1 MMARRARRKGSAAVE
16 GLPDEWEVAPEP
28 GWIAPILEDEFQGLS
43 IAQTTVERGSG
54 RSPEALRAK
63 LRELSNRFYGANAI
77 QMRQQP
83 IPWAYRVFFR
93 QIGLDPDSTRTPIE
107 QLALDR
113 MHKGAFKSQNRL
125 DDALMIATVEIG
137 VALRAFDADK
147 ITGRLGIRPS
157 APGERLEGR
166 TSPLPKGTLLVADEE
181 RPIEIL
187 FGETA
192 KGRGVTPKT
201 KRTLLAAI
209 GVKGVPDIAIE
220 EALWLAAGAMRA

>member
-1 MMARRARRKGSAAVE
+1 MARRAQRKGDAEVE
-16 GLPDEWEVAPEP
+16 GLPAEWEVAPEP
-28 GWIAPILEDEFQGLS
+28 GWVAPILEEEHQGLS
-43 IAQTTVERGSG
+43 IATTTVDRGSG

-63 LRELSNRFYGANAI
+63 LRELSNRFYGAHAV

-113 MHKGAFKSQNRL
+113 MHDGAFKSQNRL
-125 DDALMIATVEIG
+125 DDALTIATVEIG
-137 VALRAFDADK
+137 VALRAYDADK
-147 ITGRLGIRPS
+147 VSGRLGIRPS

-166 TSPLPKGTLLVADEE
+166 RSALPKGTLVVADDE
-181 RPIEIL
+181 RPLEIL
-187 FGETA
+187 FGDIAE
-192 KGRGVTPKT
+192 GRGVGPKT
-201 KRTLLAAI
+201 RRTLLAAI

-220 EALWLAAGAMRA
+220 EALWLAASSMRA

>member
-1 MMARRARRKGSAAVE
+1 MMARRGEKQGDAVVE
-16 GLPDEWEVAPEP
+16 GLPAEWEVTPEP
-28 GWIAPILEDEFQGLS
+28 GWVAPILDDEFQGLS
-43 IAQTTVERGSG
+43 IATTTVERGSG

-63 LRELSNRFYGANAI
+63 LRELSNRFYGAHAI

-113 MHKGAFKSQNRL
+113 VHQGAFKSRNRL
-125 DDALMIATVEIG
+125 DDALMIATVESG
-137 VALRAFDADK
+137 VALRAYDADQV
-147 ITGRLGIRPS
+147 TGQLGIRLS

-166 TSPLPKGTLLVADEE
+166 TSPLPKGTLVVTDEQ

-187 FGETA
+187 FGQTA
-192 KGRGVTPKT
+192 EGRGVSPKT

-220 EALWLAAGAMRA
+220 EALWLAASAMRA